1 VIVFK
6 ATKLHFRT
14 TIASLDEI
22 TQCNWRWHD

>member
-1 VIVFK
+1 M
-6 ATKLHFRT
+6 KLHFHT